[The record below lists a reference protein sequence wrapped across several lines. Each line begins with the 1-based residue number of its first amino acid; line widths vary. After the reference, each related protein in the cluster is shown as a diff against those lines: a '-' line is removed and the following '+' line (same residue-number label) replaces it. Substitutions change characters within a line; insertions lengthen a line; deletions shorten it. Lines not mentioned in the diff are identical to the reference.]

1 MSELRYTKDH
11 EWVSVDGDVGTIGIS
26 DFAQNALGDVVYIE
40 VPQAGAQFKQ
50 GAEAGVI
57 ESVKA
62 ASELY
67 SPVSGEVVEGNAA
80 LEGDPGLVN
89 NAPLIDG
96 WIFKIRLSNTREL
109 DALMNEGEYAT
120 FVEGQD

>member
-96 WIFKIRLSNTREL
+96 WIFKIRLSNTGEL

>member
-1 MSELRYTKDH
+1 MSERRYTKDH
-11 EWVSVDGDVGTIGIS
+11 EWVSVDGDIATIGIS
-26 DFAQNALGDVVYIE
+26 EFAQNALGDVVYIE
-40 VPQAGAQFKQ
+40 VPQAGGQLSQ

-67 SPVSGEVVEGNAA
+67 SPVSGEVVEGNAE

-89 NAPLIDG
+89 TAPLDGG
-96 WIFKIRLSNTREL
+96 WIFRVRLSNVGEL
-109 DALMNEGEYAT
+109 DGLMNENEYAA
-120 FVEGQD
+120 FVEGQG

>member
-26 DFAQNALGDVVYIE
+26 DFAQNALGDIVYIE
-40 VPQAGAQFKQ
+40 VPQAGAQFTR

-67 SPVSGEVVEGNAA
+67 SPLSGEVVEGNAA

-96 WIFKIRLSNTREL
+96 WIFKIRLSNTGEL

>member
-11 EWVSVDGDVGTIGIS
+11 EWISVDGDVGTIGIS
-26 DFAQNALGDVVYIE
+26 EFAQNALGDVVYIE
-40 VPQAGAQFKQ
+40 VPQAGAQLAQ
-50 GAEAGVI
+50 GVEAGVI

-89 NAPLIDG
+89 SAPLVDG
-96 WIFKIRLSNTREL
+96 WIFKIRLSDTGEL
-109 DALMNEGEYAT
+109 TDLMDESAYAA
-120 FVEGQD
+120 FVEGQE